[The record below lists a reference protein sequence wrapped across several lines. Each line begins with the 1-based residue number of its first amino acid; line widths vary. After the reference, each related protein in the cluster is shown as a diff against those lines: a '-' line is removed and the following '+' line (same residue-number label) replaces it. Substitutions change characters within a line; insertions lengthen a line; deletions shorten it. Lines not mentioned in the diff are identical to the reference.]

1 MRAVS
6 IRARLALFTLA
17 IVALVT
23 ACLTAYSYHYRSERI
38 VESFAAKAAQTAR
51 SLSLG
56 IADPFYALDV
66 VELDKLL
73 GAVRANPDVIATYA
87 ISPAGLILADASA
100 DHAMRNEPFALPDWL
115 GEAVK
120 SQAPLVRYADDRLKV
135 LQRVE
140 MPDRTVVGYAYIE
153 LSLKPA
159 FEQQREDLLM
169 LSALA
174 AVSLGL
180 SVPLAFWLARS
191 FARPIQGMVRVTQ
204 AIRAGDLSARMHVER
219 SDEIGTLGLALNE
232 MVQTLAHASREQQH
246 AREAAEAASAAKS
259 RFLAMMSHEIR
270 TPMNGVLGMTELLL
284 QRDLGNVERAH
295 AEVIRDSGLA
305 LLAIINDILDIS
317 KIEAGKLTVQESPF
331 DLHAMIGQV
340 EAFFAQSAAAKGLR
354 LSQQI
359 GADVPRWVVG
369 DAGRLRQVLVNLV
382 GNGIK
387 FTERGEVAVVVET
400 PATAAAGDT
409 QGMDLVFRVRDTGIG
424 IAPEHLERLFKAF
437 TQLDDSPSRR
447 FGGTGL
453 GLAISRELIEL
464 MGGRIEVHSR
474 MGKGSEFV
482 FRLRLGASPQLA
494 TVNAA
499 APTRAAATA
508 AVGPRTGRHLRVLL
522 AEDNEVNRLVTLAM
536 LEAADCEV
544 VTAETGLEVLRRV
557 DSEPI
562 DLILMDCQMPQMD
575 GFEATAEVRR
585 REQANPQ
592 RPRIVI
598 VALTAN
604 AIEGDR
610 ERCVAAGMD
619 DYLSKPLLQASLLAA
634 MFRWG
639 GRALE
644 PTPPESAA
652 SDVRTPYSSTLT

>member
-23 ACLTAYSYHYRSERI
+23 AGLTAYSYSYRSERI
-38 VESFAAKAAQTAR
+38 VESFATKGAQTAR

-56 IADPFYALDV
+56 IADPFYELDV

-87 ISPAGLILADASA
+87 ISPAGLILADAST
-100 DHAMRNEPFALPDWL
+100 DRAMRNEPFAQPAWL
-115 GEAVK
+115 GEAAT
-120 SQAPLVRYADDRLKV
+120 SQQPLVRSAGDRLNV

-140 MPDRTVVGYAYIE
+140 MPDRSVVGYAYIE
-153 LSLKPA
+153 FSLKPA
-159 FEQQREDLLM
+159 FAQQRDDLLM

-174 AVSLGL
+174 AVSLAL

-191 FARPIQGMVRVTQ
+191 FAGPIQGMVRVTQ
-204 AIRAGDLSARMHVER
+204 AIRAGDLSARMKVER
-219 SDEIGTLGLALNE
+219 GDEIGTLGLALNE
-232 MVQTLAHASREQQH
+232 MVQTLAHASQEQQQ

-270 TPMNGVLGMTELLL
+270 TPMNGVLGIADLLL
-284 QRDLGNVERAH
+284 QRDLGQIERAH
-295 AEVIRDSGLA
+295 AEIIRDSGHA

-317 KIEAGKLTVQESPF
+317 KIEAGKFSLQPAPF
-331 DLHAMIGQV
+331 DLHAVVAQV

-387 FTERGEVAVVVET
+387 FTEQGEVAVVV
-400 PATAAAGDT
+400 AAALGETAEGAPDAA
-409 QGMDLVFRVRDTGIG
+409 LAFRVRDTGIG
-424 IAPEHLERLFKAF
+424 IAPEHLARVFTVF

-464 MGGRIEVHSR
+464 MGGRIDVHSR
-474 MGKGSEFV
+474 PGDGSEFV
-482 FRLRLGASPQLA
+482 FTLRLAAVPPPAA
-494 TVNAA
+494 TSAA
-499 APTRAAATA
+499 APAPAAAPA
-508 AVGPRTGRHLRVLL
+508 AVAPGPARHLRVLL
-522 AEDNEVNRLVTLAM
+522 AEDNEVNQLVALAM
-536 LEAADCEV
+536 LEAIDCEV
-544 VTAETGLEVLRRV
+544 VTAHTGLEVLQIV
-557 DSEPI
+557 DRQAV

-575 GFEATAEVRR
+575 GFEATAALRR
-585 REQANPQ
+585 REQADPQ
-592 RPRIVI
+592 RCRVVI

-610 ERCVAAGMD
+610 ERCLAAGMD
-619 DYLSKPLLQASLLAA
+619 DYLSKPLL
-634 MFRWG
+634 
-639 GRALE
+639 
-644 PTPPESAA
+644 
-652 SDVRTPYSSTLT
+652 